1 MKIKY
6 FGIRGIS
13 FKVKNNL
20 FSTKSKVV
28 LTATKDTLSIYS
40 FPFREGSPENAVYL
54 NAFSEFSFCEKLYE
68 VFFTRSFKNEDIGR
82 TWQRQADA

>member
-40 FPFREGSPENAVYL
+40 FPFREGSPENPVHLTIAL
-54 NAFSEFSFCEKLYE
+54 SIRE
-68 VFFTRSFKNEDIGR
+68 
-82 TWQRQADA
+82 